1 MQGREPSSRSS
12 NDSLEQ
18 LLRDIP
24 TDEKQGATATQ
35 GFSFQQWWA
44 ALRVA
49 EMLGQPDDFA
59 VGIEVKEDVALLDS
73 ADVPTKV
80 EFCQIKKNEQAVA
93 WTLSELHAMGAK
105 LKTGGRQPSTLAKLY
120 KRRVEFKGHP
130 TKLMFVSNTSYKVP
144 AEDSSTANSHDTHL
158 ADLTL
163 EQQEVVKK
171 ALATQLGI
179 SETEVNLSEMRLHR
193 TDLPLRNQEV
203 YLAGMLSGLSESGK
217 LPFAVTQPTV
227 AARVLASEMQS
238 KASNTHYARTF
249 DELKDRL
256 FTRNDAIQLLAVVSK
271 AKPILSDV
279 LDEAIERLNQE
290 QYPFIAT
297 KRIKNERIRVCAE
310 AVDRTNLEFR
320 NLALRLLEAKNETLA
335 ALGDDAKLCE
345 LMDSLIEVAKRASS
359 NEFTGKNL
367 DFVKAIALLVLND
380 GIDINLFTP
389 APGEKPKEEK

>member
-1 MQGREPSSRSS
+1 VASSSSS

-49 EMLGQPDDFA
+49 EMLSKADDFA

-73 ADVPTKV
+73 ADVPKRV

-93 WTLSELHAMGAK
+93 WTLSELHARGAK
-105 LKTGGRQPSTLAKLY
+105 LKAGGYQPSTLAKLY
-120 KRRVEFKGHP
+120 KRRVEFRGHP
-130 TKLMFVSNTSYKVP
+130 TKLLFVSNTSYKVP
-144 AEDSSTANSHDTHL
+144 AEDSSTTNSHNAHL
-158 ADLTL
+158 ADLTP
-163 EQQEVVKK
+163 EQQAVVKESIAK
-171 ALATQLGI
+171 QLGLLV
-179 SETEVNLSEMRLHR
+179 SDVDLAEVRLHR
-193 TDLPLRNQEV
+193 TDLPLGNQEV
-203 YLAGMLSGLSESGK
+203 YLAGMLSHLSETGK
-217 LPFAVTQPTV
+217 LPFTVSQPTV

-249 DELKDRL
+249 DELKSRL

-279 LDEAIERLNQE
+279 LDEAIGRLNQE
-290 QYPFIAT
+290 QYSFTAI
-297 KRIKNERIRVCAE
+297 KRIKNERVKVCAD

-320 NLALRLLEAKNETLA
+320 NLAMRLLEAKDKTLIA
-335 ALGDDAKLCE
+335 GGDDATLGE

-359 NEFTGKNL
+359 SEFVGKNL
-367 DFVKAIALLVLND
+367 DYVKAIALLVLND

-389 APGEKPKEEK
+389 TPGEKPKEAK